1 MVTALKIPK
10 KYFAGTGI
18 GTGFCRVR
26 GGRDRDEKTRSRR
39 TLLKRIWAIRP
50 FWPRYPIFK
59 KYSSYTLKKGV
70 LPNPKKVPEMSKSV
84 ERLPKSQKKDE
95 KNLRNL

>member
-39 TLLKRIWAIRP
+39 TLLTVYGSYHLHEKLFFCQCP
-50 FWPRYPIFK
+50 DMFLVLEKIFK
-59 KYSSYTLKKGV
+59 MIIFFS
-70 LPNPKKVPEMSKSV
+70 
-84 ERLPKSQKKDE
+84 DE
-95 KNLRNL
+95 KTLLEKACVIPTYK